1 MEESSMKLYLIK
13 TDKETFHVIAKEEWQ
28 ARDKVHEWNRDNGVN
43 TPIHIINIKLLAA
56 VNEAR
61 SESILIL

>member
-1 MEESSMKLYLIK
+1 MKLYQIK

-28 ARDKVHEWNRDNGVN
+28 ARDKVHKYNRDNAVN
-43 TPIHIINIKLLAA
+43 EPIHIINIKLIAA

>member
-1 MEESSMKLYLIK
+1 MKLYIIT
-13 TDKETFHVIAKEEWQ
+13 TDKGTFHVIAKEEWN

-43 TPIHIINIKLLAA
+43 TPIHIINIKLLAS